1 MREKF
6 PLRIMEKNNEFKA
19 ATSLDKIKEKSRNIR
34 QELNYLELD
43 YTILMKTVRETISI
57 STGGKKSDPRFY
69 WLVGDY
75 TLNFIRRID
84 DLGYYLLQQNQT
96 LSKGMGISQSSLKR
110 ILSFRKRFPKMS
122 LVNPGIP
129 WAKYRENKV
138 PMLKDHNE

>member
-6 PLRIMEKNNEFKA
+6 PLKILEKNNQFKV
-19 ATSLDKIKEKSRNIR
+19 ATSLEKIKEKSRNIR
-34 QELNYLELD
+34 QELSYLELD

-57 STGGKKSDPRFY
+57 SSGSKKLDPRFY

-75 TLNFIRRID
+75 TLNFISRID

-96 LSKGMGISQSSLKR
+96 LSKSMGISQSSFKK

-122 LVNPGIP
+122 LVNPGIS
-129 WAKYRENKV
+129 WAKYRDNKV
-138 PMLKDHNE
+138 PILKDHNE